1 MRQDSTVI
9 IPDGRYRAVI
19 YISIENTTTL
29 SESKNSNT
37 DNAEDGLYL
46 FTK

>member
-1 MRQDSTVI
+1 MRHDSTVI

-19 YISIENTTTL
+19 YISIENTT